1 MACRLVALD
10 KRLGVRPIGIG
21 ETICQS
27 ITKLVM
33 RAAGYQENTACRS
46 LQLCA
51 GLGAGIEGETHA
63 VAQRWRERIALVP
76 EGRAEEE
83 SDDGIRMAAD
93 NVYRDGDVPTVG
105 GVGEVPVPPREMQ
118 VIEDGVGGERDK
130 LRTVMEEMVVG

>member
-1 MACRLVALD
+1 MPIHHQTCHEGGRLSGKYGL
-10 KRLGVRPIGIG
+10 REPSTL
-21 ETICQS
+21 
-27 ITKLVM
+27 
-33 RAAGYQENTACRS
+33 CRS
-46 LQLCA
+46 WSRHR
-51 GLGAGIEGETHA
+51 GGTHA
-63 VAQRWRERIALVP
+63 VAQRWREWIALVP

-118 VIEDGVGGERDK
+118 VIEDGVGRERDK